1 MEQMRKDLDEIM
13 TAVRSLNGAM
23 HYMSQRVAWS
33 EICFKKVQDSG
44 VIQMT
49 DMLKK
54 VMDDHRK
61 LMLQVNILSTRLA
74 AMQQDSGSSSDA
86 PRVRIVVASIEPRTR
101 GRR

>member
-13 TAVRSLNGAM
+13 TAVRSLDGAM

-49 DMLKK
+49 EMLKK

-74 AMQQDSGSSSDA
+74 AMQQVSGSSSDGA
-86 PRVRIVVASIEPRTR
+86 PPPVLSKPSM
-101 GRR
+101 RR

>member
-13 TAVRSLNGAM
+13 MAVRSLDGAM
-23 HYMSQRVAWS
+23 HFMSQRVAWS

-54 VMDDHRK
+54 VMDDQRK
-61 LMLQVNILSTRLA
+61 LMLQVNILSTKLA
-74 AMQQDSGSSSDA
+74 AMQQDSGSSSDGA
-86 PRVRIVVASIEPRTR
+86 PPPVMSTPSMRRSPR
-101 GRR
+101 

>member
-13 TAVRSLNGAM
+13 TAVRSLDGAM
-23 HYMSQRVAWS
+23 HYMSQRVGWS

-44 VIQMT
+44 VVQMT

-61 LMLQVNILSTRLA
+61 LMLQVNILSTKLA
-74 AMQQDSGSSSDA
+74 AMQQDSGSSSDGA
-86 PRVRIVVASIEPRTR
+86 HPPVLSTPSMRRSPR
-101 GRR
+101 